1 MKWSI
6 RRRGIVLLILFA
18 LFSGSLYVASK
29 LGGRFTPTIDEG
41 RYAVVAKLPSGSDV
55 NKGDRIGK
63 ILEEKVKDLP
73 FVVDY
78 TVSANGTSSILNIN
92 AGLKT
97 SREESMSDILKKL
110 RQTFVEIP
118 DMELTIAPGYRFGT
132 RGLYDLEFELY
143 SDNEAQLQIISE
155 QLKEQIKKIDGI
167 YDVTSSF
174 EGGKPE
180 GKFYINREKA
190 EYLWS

>member
-1 MKWSI
+1 
-6 RRRGIVLLILFA
+6 
-18 LFSGSLYVASK
+18 
-29 LGGRFTPTIDEG
+29 
-41 RYAVVAKLPSGSDV
+41 
-55 NKGDRIGK
+55 
-63 ILEEKVKDLP
+63 
-73 FVVDY
+73 
-78 TVSANGTSSILNIN
+78 
-92 AGLKT
+92 
-97 SREESMSDILKKL
+97 MSDILKKL

-143 SDNEAQLQIISE
+143 SDNAAQLQIISE

-190 EYLWS
+190 EYYGLDVKEIATMIQTQILGGTPIKINSDNSEIDVTLKLQKKYRESTGLILDSRITLKCGENIRISDVAEFRAEEVPSKIEKKDKKKENCSIC